1 MTILIAPGLQMV
13 TKESLLTLMKAAAL
27 VFFATLV
34 TSFAQDFI
42 APSGD
47 RREIVPQIEAPRPTI
62 EGIVKQVFVTGKPWQ
77 MVNPLAPK
85 EFGSGEKFVSKDFGP
100 GTPVHSSTV
109 TVAGVE
115 W

>member
-1 MTILIAPGLQMV
+1 MT
-13 TKESLLTLMKAAAL
+13 L
-27 VFFATLV
+27 VFLSTVATSL
-34 TSFAQDFI
+34 AQDFI

-77 MVNPLAPK
+77 MINPLAPK
-85 EFGSGEKFVSKDFGP
+85 QFGSGEKFVSKDFGP
-100 GTPVHSSTV
+100 GTPVHSAAV
-109 TVAGVE
+109 TVVGVE